1 MYSQSE
7 TVPIWLQDHW
17 MQITHYQIP
26 NDIKSVSIMHV
37 YDAMATEPLLAKTS
51 SPADGKYFL
60 YFADDMNT
68 KIET

>member
-7 TVPIWLQDHW
+7 TVPIWSQEYW

-26 NDIKSVSIMHV
+26 NDINSVSIMHV
-37 YDAMATEPLLAKTS
+37 YDAMTGPLLAKTQT
-51 SPADGKYFL
+51 PADGKYFL
-60 YFADDMNT
+60 YFADDTNT

>member
-1 MYSQSE
+1 
-7 TVPIWLQDHW
+7 

-37 YDAMATEPLLAKTS
+37 YDAMAGPLLAKTQT
-51 SPADGKYFL
+51 PADGKYFL
-60 YFADDMNT
+60 YFADDTNT

>member
-1 MYSQSE
+1 
-7 TVPIWLQDHW
+7 

-51 SPADGKYFL
+51 PPADGKYFL